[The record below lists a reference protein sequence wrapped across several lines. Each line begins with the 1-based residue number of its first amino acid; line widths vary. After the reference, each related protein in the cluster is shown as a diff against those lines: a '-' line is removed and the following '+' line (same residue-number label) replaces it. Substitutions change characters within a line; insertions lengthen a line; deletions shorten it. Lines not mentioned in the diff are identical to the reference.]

1 MRTLITKQYLLR
13 LPAVFALAVALGL
26 SGNPITGTGNQ
37 PAGPV
42 EIGKVAAPEVH
53 RPPEPKPVPWNVEL
67 AGICG

>member
-1 MRTLITKQYLLR
+1 M
-13 LPAVFALAVALGL
+13 AVALGL